1 MQTPNDIDEGKLAD
15 YLEAH
20 ANGFKGPLTAKK
32 FSGGQSNPTFLIESQ
47 SGRYVMR
54 RKPPGEL
61 LKSAHAVDREY
72 RVITALSNTDVP
84 VPKTYHLCTDDGV
97 IGSWFYLMEYV
108 DGRIFWN
115 PSLPECSTQE
125 RTAIYEDMSRVL
137 AAIHQVDID
146 AVGLSDYGR
155 PGNYFDRQLARW
167 GKQYLAAETEHI
179 AEMET
184 LAQWLNS
191 HKPADDG
198 RSGLIH
204 GDYRIDNLVFHPTEP
219 RVIAVLDWELS
230 TLGHPYADIAYQC
243 MAFQLPSDRQF
254 LTGLAGL
261 DRSILGIPSDRE
273 YLSSYCEKMVLQDI
287 EDWTFYLAF
296 SFYRLAA
303 IVQGIKKR
311 ALDGNASNERATQV
325 GAMVQPLA
333 QSALEAI
340 DQQ

>member
-1 MQTPNDIDEGKLAD
+1 MQISSEINESKLAE
-15 YLEAH
+15 YLEQH
-20 ANGFKGPLTAKK
+20 ASGFKGPLTAKK
-32 FSGGQSNPTFLIESQ
+32 FDGGQSNPTFLIEAQ

-72 RVITALSNTDVP
+72 RVITALHNTDVP
-84 VPKTYHLCTDDGV
+84 VPKTYHLCTDDTV

-115 PSLPECSTQE
+115 PSLPDCNKQE
-125 RTAIYEDMSRVL
+125 RAAIYEDMSRVL
-137 AAIHQVDID
+137 AAIHSVDID
-146 AVGLSDYGR
+146 TVGLTDYGR

-167 GKQYLAAETEHI
+167 GKQYRAAETEHI
-179 AEMET
+179 EEMES
-184 LAQWLNS
+184 LALWLNNN
-191 HKPADDG
+191 KPLDDG

-204 GDYRIDNLVFHPTEP
+204 GDYRIDNMVFHPTEP
-219 RVIAVLDWELS
+219 RVISVLDWELS

-254 LTGLAGL
+254 LTGLAGV
-261 DRSILGIPSDRE
+261 DRASLGIPDDKD
-273 YLSSYCEKMVLQDI
+273 YLASYCKKVGLAEI
-287 EDWTFYLAF
+287 ENWDFYLAF

-325 GAMVQPLA
+325 GAMVKPLA

-340 DQQ
+340 DRG